1 MLITTLLLVTALVTQ
16 AGQAPTRIIN
26 PTGAPTTGDAR
37 TSQFDFEVPGTSWRV
52 FSINSNP
59 DPEGPLVI
67 TQVEEVK
74 QQNPPSAWA
83 VFVGNR
89 ESQPVAS
96 LTIAAAVVD
105 VNGKVKATQVMPA
118 IKNLKPQQVQRRE
131 MKVRVTVLA
140 PTDRVVFY
148 IKDFKGD
155 GGDWAA
161 SEEFV
166 VTRIKDVAAK
176 LPVP

>member
-1 MLITTLLLVTALVTQ
+1 MRSIALLLLMTQ

-26 PTGAPTTGDAR
+26 PTAAPMTGDAR

-59 DPEGPLVI
+59 DPDGPLVI
-67 TQVEEVK
+67 TQVEEVR

-89 ESQPVAS
+89 ESLPVAS

-105 VNGKVKATQVMPA
+105 VLGNIKATQVLPA

-131 MKVRVTVLA
+131 LKVRVTVLA

-148 IKDFKGD
+148 VRDFKSEI
-155 GGDWAA
+155 GDWAA
-161 SEEFV
+161 DAEFV
-166 VTRIKDVAAK
+166 VNRVKDVSAR

>member
-1 MLITTLLLVTALVTQ
+1 MLLIPLLLSLAQVS
-16 AGQAPTRIIN
+16 QAPTRIIN

-59 DPEGPLVI
+59 DPDGPLVI

-74 QQNPPSAWA
+74 QQNPPSTWG

-89 ESQPVAS
+89 ESESMAS

-105 VNGKVKATQVMPA
+105 TNGKIKATQIMPA

-131 MKVRVTVLA
+131 LRVRVTVLA

-148 IKDFKGD
+148 VKEFKGKD
-155 GGDWAA
+155 DTWAA
-161 SEEFV
+161 NDEFV
-166 VTRIKDVAAK
+166 VTRIRDVAAK

>member
-1 MLITTLLLVTALVTQ
+1 MLPIALLLMLFQ
-16 AGQAPTRIIN
+16 ASQAPTRILN
-26 PTGAPTTGDAR
+26 PTAAPTTGDAR
-37 TSQFDFEVPGTSWRV
+37 TSQFDFDIPGSSWRV
-52 FSINSNP
+52 FSVNSSP
-59 DPEGPLVI
+59 DPDTPLVI

-74 QQNPPSAWA
+74 QQNPPSAWG

-89 ESQPVAS
+89 ESLPIAS

-105 VNGKVKATQVMPA
+105 INGKIKATQVMPA

-131 MKVRVTVLA
+131 LKVRVTVLA

-148 IKDFKGD
+148 VKDFKGEL
-155 GGDWAA
+155 GNWTA

-166 VTRIKDVAAK
+166 VTRIKEVAAK